1 MLLDLAA
8 ILVAISA
15 AILAAFM
22 IPALIEI
29 RKTAVAVRD
38 LTVKV
43 ENDMKPVLDELH
55 GTLSEVKGLVSEASA
70 RIEEVKNLTTA
81 MGETGRNLRAINGVI
96 GSAAGVLTTTSI
108 WAAGAKAAGRLI
120 VERLAKKRKG
130 EG

>member
-43 ENDMKPVLDELH
+43 ENDVTPVLDELH
-55 GTLSEVKGLVSEASA
+55 GTLTEVKGLVSEASA

-81 MGETGRNLRAINGVI
+81 LGETGRNLRAINGVL

-108 WAAGAKAAGRLI
+108 WAPGAHSGTCQ
-120 VERLAKKRKG
+120 E
-130 EG
+130 